1 MADLEGRSKD
11 LKDKVAG
18 EGKEAYGKATGDR
31 SKETEG
37 KAQSVGADIKSK
49 ARNIGDE
56 IKEISLYI
64 APMTANEKKIVKA
77 GCLINYNRSR

>member
-1 MADLEGRSKD
+1 MEDLEGRSKD
-11 LKDKVAG
+11 LKDKVAC
-18 EGKEAYGKATGDR
+18 EGKESYGKATGDR

-56 IKEISLYI
+56 IKEGFEDVK
-64 APMTANEKKIVKA
+64 EKFSKKDHK
-77 GCLINYNRSR
+77 